1 MTRPISSSP
10 FKGGGDRNRSDRFGG
25 CAVYSQRG
33 GRRARP
39 PHGSGTVRSPLSDG
53 KEQIAAGA
61 CGYGP
66 GRASERFRCSHPVAG
81 LVESEVQG
89 ETAGH
94 RSWKRKECRSTR
106 SAERRVGKECVSTCR
121 SRW

>member
-33 GRRARP
+33 RRRARS

-61 CGYGP
+61 CGHGP
-66 GRASERFRCSHPVAG
+66 GRASERFRCCHTVAV
-81 LVESEVQG
+81 LVEREVQG
-89 ETAGH
+89 ETADNW
-94 RSWKRKECRSTR
+94 SWMSKECLSTSGTLIKVAHVR
-106 SAERRVGKECVSTCR
+106 QKQFPH
-121 SRW
+121 